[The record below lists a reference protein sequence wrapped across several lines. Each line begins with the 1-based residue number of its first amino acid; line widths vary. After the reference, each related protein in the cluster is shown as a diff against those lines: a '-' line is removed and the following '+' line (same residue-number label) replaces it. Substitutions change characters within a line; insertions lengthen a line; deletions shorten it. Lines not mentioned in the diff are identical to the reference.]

1 MTPEAAA
8 AAAEGGAAAEEE
20 QLAAMAIGED
30 GRLYTIM
37 QICNAQIR
45 VENRTQ
51 RKFAGQLWLQIP
63 VFQL

>member
-20 QLAAMAIGED
+20 QLAIGED
-30 GRLYTIM
+30 RRLYTIM

-45 VENRTQ
+45 VKNGTQ
-51 RKFAGQLWLQIP
+51 RKFAGQLWL
-63 VFQL
+63 